1 MESLFVLLM
10 VGVLVFGSPKDTT
23 PIDAELSQGAA
34 AQSEQVET
42 IRVICKN
49 PLSGKITRDLSDY
62 EGAIREP

>member
-10 VGVLVFGSPKDTT
+10 VGVLVFGNSKDTT

-42 IRVICKN
+42 IHVICKN
-49 PLSGKITRDLSDY
+49 PLSEKITRDLSDY
-62 EGAIREP
+62 EGAIREL